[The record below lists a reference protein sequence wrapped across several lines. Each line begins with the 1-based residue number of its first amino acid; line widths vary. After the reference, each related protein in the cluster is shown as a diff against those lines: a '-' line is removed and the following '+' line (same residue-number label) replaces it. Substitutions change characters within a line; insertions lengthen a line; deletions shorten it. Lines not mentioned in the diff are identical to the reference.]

1 MGCFGG
7 FGNPSDERWTSGN
20 PPLRSECFTSGG
32 SVNSI
37 ISIACPWGRRYQVIF
52 RNRQFFDNRAVGTCD
67 RIFLSDRG
75 CGGSRYGDS
84 EKVQGEKSTVY
95 VY

>member
-1 MGCFGG
+1 MWVVLGLC
-7 FGNPSDERWTSGN
+7 NPSDERWTSGN
-20 PPLRSECFTSGG
+20 PPYVLN
-32 SVNSI
+32 VLLPVVLLISI